1 MVLQFCSCASAG
13 VSVVMCV
20 GLQLSYCA
28 FVGVIVDVCV
38 FMFVGVGVKLC
49 NCVNL
54 GCWSEVVHLF
64 LWF

>member
-1 MVLQFCSCASAG
+1 
-13 VSVVMCV
+13 MCV